1 MKKILF
7 ILVLS
12 LFIGQ
17 TACSAEIMRNQ
28 IAVGGI
34 YPGRTTESEVEK
46 MHGKFDYRSGRHRH
60 YYMDNNPY
68 SDPAVTIVLMENRV
82 INVGTILS
90 SWETPDG
97 VHCGMHEN
105 VLNDVYGTADEAIN
119 HGGEVIYRYYSGS
132 YALEFWVR
140 SSFNGKIHLIIAKM
154 RD

>member
-34 YPGRTTESEVEK
+34 YPGRTTESEVER
-46 MHGKFDYRSGRHRH
+46 MHGKFDLRKGNGR
-60 YYMDNNPY
+60 YYYINGNPY
-68 SDPAVTIVLMENRV
+68 DNPAATIGLMENRV
-82 INVGTILS
+82 IDVGTILS

-119 HGGEVIYRYYSGS
+119 HGGEVVYRYYSGS
-132 YALEFWVR
+132 YVLEFWVR